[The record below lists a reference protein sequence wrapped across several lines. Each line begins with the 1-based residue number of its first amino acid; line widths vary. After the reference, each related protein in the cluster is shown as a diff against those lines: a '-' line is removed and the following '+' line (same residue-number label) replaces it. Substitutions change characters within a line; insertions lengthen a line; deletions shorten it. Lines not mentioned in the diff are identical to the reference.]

1 MMEQKIPNFFGEKGM
16 TSTSAN
22 HLANIAKEVIQD
34 KEAELAA
41 LQFYTKSVELFGSE
55 KKVLQHGYT
64 DLKRIKTLIEDTA
77 KMYAFCAWAR
87 EAIKRK
93 DAMLQQLE
101 TMGNIEYCQLMG
113 IELPVVPQPKEP
125 PTAETFLDEMTVKER
140 NEYYTVEAYA
150 ATYGKHIHPDG
161 DVSSAR
167 ASLLHYS
174 KNPSEVHGNGRDAMV
189 YTHEPSVSTEELDKT
204 FFELQS
210 NYREIEAR
218 LNNTKAHIQNDIK
231 QRTLEQQNAYEAE
244 LEEYRKKTDDITN
257 ARKRYVIEQRAFVG
271 NLKIVIP
278 DHLRDTYDYLN
289 ALGKE
294 KKND

>member
-1 MMEQKIPNFFGEKGM
+1 MEQKIPNFFGEKGM

-41 LQFYTKSVELFGSE
+41 LQFYTKSVELIDSE

-64 DLKRIKTLIEDTA
+64 DLGRIKGLIEDIA
-77 KMYAFCAWAR
+77 RMYAFCAWAR

-93 DAMLQQLE
+93 DAMLQE
-101 TMGNIEYCQLMG
+101 IEAMGNVEYCQLKD
-113 IELPVVPQPKEP
+113 IEMPIPPQAKEM
-125 PTAETFLDEMTVKER
+125 PTAETCLDQMTVKER
-140 NEYYTVEAYA
+140 NEYYTVEAFA

-161 DVSSAR
+161 DVSLAR
-167 ASLLHYS
+167 ANLLHYS
-174 KNPSEVHGNGRDAMV
+174 KNPSEIQGNGRDAMV
-189 YTHEPSVSTEELDKT
+189 YTYEPSVTTEQLDKT

-210 NYREIEAR
+210 SYRETEAR
-218 LNNTKAHIQNDIK
+218 LNNLKAHIQNDIK
-231 QRTLEQQNAYEAE
+231 KQSLELQNEYEAE
-244 LEEYRKKTDDITN
+244 LEEYRKKIEDITN
-257 ARKRYVIEQRAFVG
+257 ERKRYVIEQRAFVG

-278 DHLRDTYDYLN
+278 EHLRETYDYLN

-294 KKND
+294 NKNE